1 MQPHEREVTLKL
13 NSRPLRLV
21 YLVRNREDL
30 INAVKL
36 YTHVWGGAANAI
48 LPLPDDELEIKAF
61 YSALNSIN
69 PDYILTSAE
78 SIPSQVSEVLE
89 QLPALQIRVW
99 SEKLEKH
106 TSDSDLILLST
117 GTLST
122 GLYNGRLSHIRRVLR
137 QLYPTPVTNIPIHLV
152 EPGSPYEFELALQ
165 GGFPSQ
171 SYEDFL
177 KKHFRASVLL
187 SPQNPEQ
194 LVKCSLLLSGY
205 FNAASLSINEVR
217 RVNHEGSIW
226 IVDNKILHLFL
237 NENEKIDVACAFW
250 NYRRFSQL
258 YNKLFLLREEFS
270 KDIKSYIA
278 LITEAMPSIEL
289 VFVTTLLK
297 NQNDAIAL
305 GAEIKE
311 AFATV
316 NRDIP
321 VTIFYG
327 NFRFN
332 FIQGAASLG
341 KPTTTTQVIT
351 SDRSI
356 RFSPPVPP
364 GHENIDFIFGYDAE
378 ITLASGRQL
387 FMPATPSG
395 AILLS
400 NRSERI
406 EYAETH
412 QDHQEKE
419 YLRTQTPVRASAKG
433 VTGTALEEREIR
445 VYIPTDEAVIKQQIK
460 DAGLIV
466 QSSEHTRYTQGC
478 IKRIGGFQNAI
489 NLLDQK
495 GADIISALVNQ
506 ESNGEESEKYKE
518 LGWNEIRRFLQQKRH
533 WTTNEVSGVLKQ
545 KLKLFL
551 STGFMR
557 RGYFIECSTCNFS
570 NWYSIDEVREIVE
583 CRGCA
588 EKIQLPLDKQFSYKL
603 NELPYQIVKTGELAV
618 FMTASILYKIERS
631 SFIEFGGKLFHP
643 SENKNFVEID
653 LFCLIGNSFILAE
666 CKSINKIRNQNR
678 LQEKVDEIKK
688 QLERNVEAATLLNAQ
703 VVVLGVA
710 SEIPE
715 LPQLLQAAVAE
726 VAEKAEEKQVGVHL
740 VLNWKLYL
748 WGSEEITELWRVR
761 SEHLRVNQQPTE
773 EKLSVTVGK
782 LPEQGIRGGSG
793 EMMNYAI
800 LKLWKE
806 QLSLSATINQQDT
819 GQDEDWQY
827 LVARPHPWRR
837 QLYIKGRKLLA
848 STVRQDMIANEMS
861 PEQAAENWELPLTA
875 IYEVIRYCESHR
887 ELLKLEADEE
897 RHRLEEK
904 GVSLEP
910 TAAP

>member
-21 YLVRNREDL
+21 YLVRNQEDL

-48 LPLPDDELEIKAF
+48 LPIHEGELEIKAF
-61 YSALNSIN
+61 CSALNSIN

-89 QLPALQIRVW
+89 QLPARQIPVW

-106 TSDSDLILLST
+106 TSDSELIRLST

-122 GLYNGRLSHIRRVLR
+122 ALYNGRLSHIRRVLR
-137 QLYPTPVTNIPIHLV
+137 QLHPTPVTNIPIHLV
-152 EPGSPYEFELALQ
+152 EPGSQYEFELALQ

-177 KKHFRASVLL
+177 KKHFGASVLL

-205 FNAASLSINEVR
+205 FNAASLSINQVR
-217 RVNHEGSIW
+217 RANHEGSIW
-226 IVDNKILHLFL
+226 MVDEKILHLFL
-237 NENEKIDVACAFW
+237 NDNEKVDVACAFW
-250 NYRRFSQL
+250 NCRRFSQL
-258 YNKLFLLREEFS
+258 YNKLFLPREEFS
-270 KDIKSYIA
+270 KNINSYIA

-289 VFVTTLLK
+289 VLVTTLLK
-297 NQNDAIAL
+297 NQNDALAL
-305 GAEIKE
+305 GTEIKE

-316 NRDIP
+316 GRDIP
-321 VTIFYG
+321 VTIFYC

-332 FIQGAASLG
+332 LIQGTAYLG

-378 ITLASGRQL
+378 VTLASGRQL

-400 NRSERI
+400 NRPERI
-406 EYAETH
+406 EYAEIH
-412 QDHQEKE
+412 QDHREKE
-419 YLRTQTPVRASAKG
+419 SLRRETPVRSLTKG
-433 VTGTALEEREIR
+433 VTGTALEEREVR

-460 DAGLIV
+460 DADLIV
-466 QSSEHTRYTQGC
+466 QPSEHTKYTKGC
-478 IKRIGGFQNAI
+478 IKRLGDFQNAI
-489 NLLDQK
+489 NLLSQK
-495 GADIISALVNQ
+495 GADILSALVNQ
-506 ESNGEESEKYKE
+506 ESNREEPENYKE
-518 LGWNEIRRFLQQKRH
+518 LGWNDIKKFLQQKRH
-533 WTTNEVSGVLKQ
+533 WTANEVSGTLKQ

-551 STGFMR
+551 STGFIR
-557 RGYFIECSTCNFS
+557 RGYFLKCNTCGFR

-588 EKIQLPLDKQFSYKL
+588 EKNQLPLDKQFSYKL
-603 NELPYQIVKTGELAV
+603 NELSYQIVKAGEIAV
-618 FMTASILYKIERS
+618 FMTASILYKIDSS
-631 SFIEFGGKLFHP
+631 SFLEFGGKLFHP
-643 SENKNFVEID
+643 NQAKNFVEID
-653 LFCLIGNSFILAE
+653 LFCVTEDTFILAE
-666 CKSINKIRNQNR
+666 CKSINKIKDRDK
-678 LQEKVDEIKK
+678 LDKKVDSIKE

-703 VVVLGVA
+703 VVVLGIA

-761 SEHLRVNQQPTE
+761 SEHLRVKQQPTE

-793 EMMNYAI
+793 EMMNSAI

-806 QLSLSATINQQDT
+806 ELSLSATINLI
-819 GQDEDWQY
+819 E
-827 LVARPHPWRR
+827 
-837 QLYIKGRKLLA
+837 
-848 STVRQDMIANEMS
+848 
-861 PEQAAENWELPLTA
+861 
-875 IYEVIRYCESHR
+875 
-887 ELLKLEADEE
+887 
-897 RHRLEEK
+897 
-904 GVSLEP
+904 
-910 TAAP
+910 